1 MTLPQAAPN
10 PEQPQRNNN
19 NNSDNHNNIN
29 IQKQSVPLSEESVSG
44 VKWRLWKETAK
55 GLLGHVLLLAVV
67 PGNNL
72 REAWYT
78 GTDAVFYSREEGRF
92 KKYIPPFRYGLMAS
106 VFLFVNFRITGSK
119 LFREWSKGGIWW
131 KKAPTLKQAPP
142 IPRQRPTPTP
152 TLTHPMKQ
160 PPPVGGALEKSNQVQ
175 KGRGATSSKSLLT
188 DALISLG
195 VGISGT
201 LFLLESKCR
210 EDFRDDYE
218 TAPLVAGRS
227 FLAEK
232 MCPGM
237 LELYRSDPSVRNV
250 LEGHAK
256 HKDNTKSYNGETTT
270 HDPGLA
276 TFATFIENCKRR
288 ANHEAKLRK
297 ERNGTRSEND
307 SVLIPHTGVQ

>member
-1 MTLPQAAPN
+1 MTVPPAAPN
-10 PEQPQRNNN
+10 PQQPQRNNN
-19 NNSDNHNNIN
+19 NNNTNIEEQPVA
-29 IQKQSVPLSEESVSG
+29 ISEEIVSG
-44 VKWRLWKETAK
+44 VKRRLWEETAK
-55 GLLGHVLLLAVV
+55 GLLGNVLLLAVV

-78 GTDAVFYSREEGRF
+78 GTDAVFYSREEERF
-92 KKYIPPFRYGLMAS
+92 KKCIPPFRYGLMAS

-142 IPRQRPTPTP
+142 RQRPTPTP
-152 TLTHPMKQ
+152 TRTHPMKQ
-160 PPPVGGALEKSNQVQ
+160 PQVQ
-175 KGRGATSSKSLLT
+175 KGRGVTSSKSLLT

-201 LFLLESKCR
+201 LFLLESKCG

-256 HKDNTKSYNGETTT
+256 HKDKTKSYNEETTT

-276 TFATFIENCKRR
+276 TFATFIENCQRR
-288 ANHEAKLRK
+288 ANHEARLRK
-297 ERNGTRSEND
+297 ERNGIRSGND
-307 SVLIPHTGVQ
+307 PVLIPHTGVQ